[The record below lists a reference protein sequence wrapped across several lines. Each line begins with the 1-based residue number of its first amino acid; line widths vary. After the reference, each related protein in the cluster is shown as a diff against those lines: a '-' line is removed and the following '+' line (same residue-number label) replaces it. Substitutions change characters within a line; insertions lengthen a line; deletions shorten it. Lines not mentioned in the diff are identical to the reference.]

1 MKKSELVRGC
11 YKYLF
16 ATMFEGLLGLYVNKE
31 RESLTFSSNIC
42 SIQEQG
48 FMVEYSTHLL
58 NKRLWLKNPVCACNI
73 IYKLTSICKIGSI
86 QSRDDVM
93 FI

>member
-1 MKKSELVRGC
+1 
-11 YKYLF
+11 
-16 ATMFEGLLGLYVNKE
+16 MFEGLLGLYVNKE

-73 IYKLTSICKIGSI
+73 IYKLILVFVRLVPSKAELT
-86 QSRDDVM
+86 
-93 FI
+93 